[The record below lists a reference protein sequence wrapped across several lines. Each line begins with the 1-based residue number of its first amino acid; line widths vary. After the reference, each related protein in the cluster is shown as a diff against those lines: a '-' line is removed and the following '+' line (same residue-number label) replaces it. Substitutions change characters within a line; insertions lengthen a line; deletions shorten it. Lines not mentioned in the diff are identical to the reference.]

1 MAASA
6 SFHHTDVPGNVA
18 KPVSITVL
26 EGRDLKGIK
35 GDSPVTYVRVE
46 YNGVIL
52 GDTSKME
59 ASLEGNVKY
68 NYTATFDCHP
78 DGPHTLDDIAHKPL
92 LLTVIEV
99 LPKEKKQKEEK
110 TVTLGQAVLD
120 LLPLLE
126 GSCFFSATLQVH
138 PLPGSPLETLRPDAK
153 CSIDVSVSVQ
163 ESLLSPTQLLEGNL
177 LRVTVEAAYA
187 VPEAFVPTGP
197 PQNYMAGFQV
207 PAVGEKEC
215 SFLFKNGTLKLGGEK
230 EPLPRPKKWPVVNIL
245 APGGQNI
252 PDSFIVGGPYEE
264 EDGELAKPEDRDIR
278 IQGEMVKKRIVWDL
292 ERRCYLDPAAVLC
305 FQKRIADCRYWPVEM
320 TRVPVVTS
328 TKGKAGKGDKGGG
341 GGGGAGTAEEE
352 AISFHGVAFVNLVPL
367 LYPGVKRIRGAFR
380 VFAYHDS
387 EVFEKTKVLFSLFR
401 DIGPQGNL
409 KLGMMG
415 LLAPHAKS
423 LPPKNTKED
432 KIPKES
438 ILRKVSIVVR
448 KDTSDITID
457 GAPSAYQN
465 LEGQQYIESGT
476 FLVIEFVLDKPLV
489 PKRLPEELASRVRE
503 MIPPRPQLPRKTAG
517 AKKAVEDYHSEIT
530 SIAASIL
537 DEYHELFGRPLAEGL
552 VVDSQVLEDQKC
564 QLNYELNSSGKYF
577 AFKEQLKHAVVKIV
591 REKYLRTNAFDNL
604 DQLQAFL
611 SELYVYLMDQ
621 MHVALNQMLSH
632 QSRSPPPPTFTTSD
646 QLRLFAREAQTNG
659 DFALAST
666 YYQERL
672 ARDRQDIGSWLDYGA
687 FCLLTEDTLKAQECF
702 YEALALDANHLPSLL
717 LCGIVAVMLEKY
729 EDAEVYFEDATCIE
743 PSSILAWTILGLFY
757 DMQENTIRVEMA
769 FHEASK
775 LQKAHLAKERPPP
788 ESADGGGRKIP
799 GSRLGSIIPTG
810 EELVSEETLETSMK
824 TQVDLLEPTLT
835 LSLPEEEQVP
845 VPKSSKRL
853 SVIPSKLKM
862 GISKEGAKSVGV
874 TFEAELAPVLPLVPT
889 VTIFME
895 AAVFLLEANALQFV
909 HRALAHELLCPHGG
923 PSCDYY
929 LILAQT
935 YLLKAEYDKTEEC
948 LEMAN
953 QIDYLNPDVWAQKG
967 HLSFLT
973 GNISE
978 AKACY
983 ERTIS
988 FVTDAKEIHFVYLRL
1003 GSIYLEEKEY
1013 EKAKYIYLVAS
1024 KKSPTCLTWLG
1035 VGIACY
1041 RLKEFAE
1048 AEGALS
1054 EANALN
1060 NNNADV
1066 WAYLA
1071 LVCMQGGRQLEA
1083 EQSYKYA
1090 VKLELDNEELLQEI
1104 KQVQQEVGFGDP
1116 SF

>member
-1 MAASA
+1 
-6 SFHHTDVPGNVA
+6 
-18 KPVSITVL
+18 
-26 EGRDLKGIK
+26 
-35 GDSPVTYVRVE
+35 
-46 YNGVIL
+46 
-52 GDTSKME
+52 ME

-68 NYTATFDCHP
+68 NYRANFDCHP
-78 DGPHTLDDIAHKPL
+78 DGPHTLDDVAHKPV

-110 TVTLGQAVLD
+110 TATLGQAVLD

-126 GSCFFSATLQVH
+126 GLCFFSSTLQVH

-153 CSIDVSVSVQ
+153 CAIDVSVSVQ

-197 PQNYMAGFQV
+197 PQNYMVGFQV

-215 SFLFKNGTLKLGGEK
+215 PFMFKNGTLKLGGER
-230 EPLPRPKKWPVVNIL
+230 EPVPRPKKWPVVNIL

-264 EDGELAKPEDRDIR
+264 EDGELTTAEEREIR
-278 IQGEMVKKRIVWDL
+278 IQGEIIKKRIVWDL

-305 FQKRIADCRYWPVEM
+305 LQKRIADSRYWPVEM
-320 TRVPVVTS
+320 TRVPLVAS
-328 TKGKAGKGDKGGG
+328 TKGKTGKGDKGGG
-341 GGGGAGTAEEE
+341 GGVAGTVEEE

-380 VFAYHDS
+380 VTAYHDS

-401 DIGPQGNL
+401 DIGPQGTIA

-415 LLAPHAKS
+415 LLAPHTKN
-423 LPPKNTKED
+423 LPGKNTKED
-432 KIPKES
+432 KPKES
-438 ILRKVSIVVR
+438 ILRKPSMVAR

-457 GAPSAYQN
+457 GAPSAVQN
-465 LEGQQYIESGT
+465 LEGQQYVESGT
-476 FLVIEFVLDKPLV
+476 FLVIEFALDKPLV

-517 AKKAVEDYHSEIT
+517 AKKAVEDYHTQIT
-530 SIAASIL
+530 SIADSIL
-537 DEYHELFGRPLAEGL
+537 DEYHELFGRSLAEGL

-591 REKYLRTNAFDNL
+591 REKYLKTNAFDSL

-611 SELYVYLMDQ
+611 SELYVYLVDQ

-632 QSRSPPPPTFTTSD
+632 QSQSPPPPVFTTSD
-646 QLRLFAREAQTNG
+646 QLRLFAREAQMNG
-659 DFALAST
+659 DFALASI

-672 ARDRQDIGSWLDYGA
+672 ARDRQDIGSWLDYGS
-687 FCLLTEDTLKAQECF
+687 FCLLTEDILKAQECF

-717 LCGIVAVMLEKY
+717 LCGIVAVMLEKD

-757 DMQENTIRVEMA
+757 DMQGNTIRVEMA

-788 ESADGGGRKIP
+788 ESVDGGGRKP
-799 GSRLGSIIPTG
+799 PASRLGSMIPTG
-810 EELVSEETLETSMK
+810 EELVSEETLETSIK

-845 VPKSSKRL
+845 VPMPKSSKRL

-862 GISKEGAKSVGV
+862 GIPKEGAKSVVV
-874 TFEAELAPVLPLVPT
+874 TFGAEVAPVVPLVPT
-889 VTIFME
+889 ITIFME

-929 LILAQT
+929 LVLAQT
-935 YLLKAEYDKTEEC
+935 YLHKAEYGKMEEC
-948 LEMAN
+948 LELAL
-953 QIDYLNPDVWAQKG
+953 QIDYLNPNIWAQKG

-973 GNISE
+973 GNTSE
-978 AKACY
+978 AKDCY

-988 FVTDAKEIHFVYLRL
+988 FVTDAKDMHFVYLRL

-1013 EKAKYIYLVAS
+1013 DKAKNIYLVAS
-1024 KKSPTCLTWLG
+1024 KKSPSCLTWLG

-1041 RLKEFAE
+1041 RLKEFVE
-1048 AEGALS
+1048 AEDALS

-1060 NNNADV
+1060 NNNAEV

-1090 VKLELDNEELLQEI
+1090 VKLELANELLLQEI
-1104 KQVQQEVGFGDP
+1104 KMVQQEVGFGDP